1 MDKTYQQ
8 LSDERAIVIGEKQ
21 FGYQNAY
28 KKKCDDD
35 SFRKNAIKG
44 IYSKNLLNQIYF
56 SDANLQKIQNLIRY
70 NVYKMSKDQFTISE
84 QDGTQLQ
91 IVMRSIYLQYSRNL
105 DTDIPK
111 QIIELNKIVADYL
124 VPKIISNIKQY
135 LKYLQDKN
143 GTYEV
148 MEHPKNVSS
157 AGLKSLRIDTAMGF
171 GNNSMKLFENN

>member
-1 MDKTYQQ
+1 MDRTYQQ
-8 LSDERAIVIGEKQ
+8 LSDERAVVIGDKQ
-21 FGYQNAY
+21 YGYQNAY

-35 SFRKNAIKG
+35 SFRNNAIKG
-44 IYSKNLLNQIYF
+44 IYSKNMLNQIYF
-56 SDANLQKIQNLIRY
+56 SDANVQKIQNLIRY
-70 NVYKMSKDQFTISE
+70 DVYNMSKKQFTISE
-84 QDGTQLQ
+84 QDKTQLQ

-111 QIIELNKIVADYL
+111 QVSELNKMISDYL

-143 GTYEV
+143 GTYTV

-157 AGLKSLRIDTAMGF
+157 AGLKSLRIDSAMG
-171 GNNSMKLFENN
+171 L

>member
-1 MDKTYQQ
+1 MDRTYQQ
-8 LSDERAIVIGEKQ
+8 LSDERAVVIGDKQ
-21 FGYQNAY
+21 YGYQNAY

-35 SFRKNAIKG
+35 SFRNNAIKG
-44 IYSKNLLNQIYF
+44 IYSKNMLNQIYF
-56 SDANLQKIQNLIRY
+56 SDANVQKIQNLIRY
-70 NVYKMSKDQFTISE
+70 DVYNMSKKQFTISE
-84 QDGTQLQ
+84 QDKTQLQ

-111 QIIELNKIVADYL
+111 QVSELNKMISDYL

-143 GTYEV
+143 GTYTV

-157 AGLKSLRIDTAMGF
+157 AGLKSLRIDSAMGF
-171 GNNSMKLFENN
+171 GNNSMKLFQE

>member
-1 MDKTYQQ
+1 MDKTFQQ
-8 LSDERAIVIGEKQ
+8 LSDERAVVIGDKQ
-21 FGYQNAY
+21 YGYQNAY

-44 IYSKNLLNQIYF
+44 IHTKNMLNQIYF
-56 SDANLQKIQNLIRY
+56 SDANVQKIQNLIRY
-70 NVYKMSKDQFTISE
+70 DVYNMSKKEFTISE
-84 QDGTQLQ
+84 QDKTQLQ

-111 QIIELNKIVADYL
+111 QVSELNKMISDHL

-143 GTYEV
+143 GTYTV

-157 AGLKSLRIDTAMGF
+157 AGLKALRVDTAIGF
-171 GNNSMKLFENN
+171 GNNSMKLFQE

>member
-1 MDKTYQQ
+1 MDRTYQQ
-8 LSDERAIVIGEKQ
+8 LSDERAVVIGDKQ
-21 FGYQNAY
+21 YGYQNAY

-35 SFRKNAIKG
+35 SFRNNAIKG
-44 IYSKNLLNQIYF
+44 IYSKNMLNQIYF
-56 SDANLQKIQNLIRY
+56 SDANVQKIQNLIRY
-70 NVYKMSKDQFTISE
+70 NVYNMSKKQFTISE
-84 QDGTQLQ
+84 QDKTQLQ

-111 QIIELNKIVADYL
+111 QVSELNKMISDYL

-143 GTYEV
+143 GTYTV

-157 AGLKSLRIDTAMGF
+157 AGMKSLRIDSAMGF
-171 GNNSMKLFENN
+171 GNNSMKLFQE